1 MFPVRLE
8 LTSNLKNILDSEK
21 VLIIENINFA
31 KYSDIILISW
41 INSMLSLLYIVFY
54 IFSRV
59 FISTR

>member
-21 VLIIENINFA
+21 MFIIENINFA

-41 INSMLSLLYIVFY
+41 IAD
-54 IFSRV
+54 
-59 FISTR
+59 